1 MRQNFLGLSD
11 RVIELG
17 QKAEAELTP
26 YFSRIDQI
34 ADYNTQKVLASFR
47 NHRVSAML
55 FAGTTGYGYDDRG
68 RDTLDVLYA
77 ELVGTEVCLVRLG
90 FVNGTHALSCALF
103 GALIPGDVMLSVTG
117 APYDTLLNTV
127 TGDCPGSM

>member
-47 NHRVSAML
+47 NHRVSDTM
-55 FAGTTGYGYDDRG
+55 FAGTTGYGYDDHG
-68 RDTLDVLYA
+68 RDTLDAIYA
-77 ELVGTEVCLVRLG
+77 ELFGTEAGLVRLG

-103 GALIPGDVMLSVTG
+103 PS
-117 APYDTLLNTV
+117 TV
-127 TGDCPGSM
+127 KIIHSSEISLKRTPVFLGFWKS

>member
-47 NHRVSAML
+47 NHRVSDTM
-55 FAGTTGYGYDDRG
+55 FAGTTGYGYDDHGPGRG
-68 RDTLDVLYA
+68 PAVYQ
-77 ELVGTEVCLVRLG
+77 
-90 FVNGTHALSCALF
+90 
-103 GALIPGDVMLSVTG
+103 G
-117 APYDTLLNTV
+117 APGIRPAGEL
-127 TGDCPGSM
+127 